1 MPLYW
6 LVYRRSNQ
14 ISVVIEPGASLI
26 HARMRA
32 ALLTFERVLINAGIG
47 RISAREANRIRRD
60 GGNDVNDPI
69 QTYAI
74 GLCCAAQ
81 RRPRCGRLRSPAPG
95 GLRETAWHGKSE
107 SAAPQADE
115 AEAR

>member
-1 MPLYW
+1 MHLEYSE
-6 LVYRRSNQ
+6 L
-14 ISVVIEPGASLI
+14 G
-26 HARMRA
+26 
-32 ALLTFERVLINAGIG
+32 RVLTNAGLG
-47 RISAREANRIRRD
+47 RMSALGANRTRRD
-60 GGNDVNDPI
+60 SGNDVNDPI

-81 RRPRCGRLRSPAPG
+81 RRPRCGRLRLPAPG
-95 GLRETAWHGKSE
+95 GLRETAWHSKSE